1 MRLWH
6 KDLIPV
12 LPRKQLLAQWRECV
26 LIAKNLA
33 EKGTPNHILVNRI
46 LDYPAWHFE
55 RYGHLIEEEMI
66 KRGYNITEISR
77 FKFDAYTTSWAMSK
91 GNAKFYVDEIF
102 KYWHNDTYLLQ
113 CFSNLQEKYNCGGIT
128 QEEYDKVVHSVYL
141 HFSVFNVHRKSDFDL
156 YNIAGV

>member
-12 LPRKQLLAQWRECV
+12 LPRQQLLAQWRECV

-33 EKGTPNHILVNRI
+33 KKGTPNHILVNRI

-66 KRGYNITEISR
+66 RRGYNVTEISR
-77 FKFDAYTTSWAMSK
+77 FKFDTYVISWAMSK
-91 GNAKFYVDEIF
+91 GDAKFYVDEIF
-102 KYWHNDTYLLQ
+102 KYWHNDRYLTQ
-113 CFSNLQEKYNCGGIT
+113 CFNNLQEKFDCGGMT
-128 QEEYDKVVHSVYL
+128 DDEYSKILSYVATYTS
-141 HFSVFNVHRKSDFDL
+141 
-156 YNIAGV
+156 